1 MDADWETNHKM
12 KTQLVA
18 VSFSVVLQI
27 AMRPRTSQ
35 NNAKAMDAKALLDL
49 AKDGIPNLAIAPLVQ
64 NLVHSAST
72 ILPTPRL
79 RNPDLSPVQS
89 RWRTTW
95 LSDKCS

>member
-1 MDADWETNHKM
+1 M

-18 VSFSVVLQI
+18 VSFSVVRQH

-35 NNAKAMDAKALLDL
+35 NNAKTMDAALLDL
-49 AKDGIPNLAIAPLVQ
+49 VKDGIPNLAIAPLVQ

-72 ILPTPRL
+72 ILPTPPL

-95 LSDKCS
+95 LSDKLV